1 MSQIVLHSAAPSRLC
16 PGPEH
21 VSGARWHCAGKH
33 CIEIR
38 DGLLVLWWAPGSV
51 LSVADILVS
60 YEGVRELSG
69 GYLLPLVV
77 HLQGMIGIAATA
89 RAAMLECELSSRVG
103 FVGTGPVDQVI
114 AAFVEH
120 ALAETRYFE
129 NSAEAEAWSREAPN
143 GD

>member
-1 MSQIVLHSAAPSRLC
+1 MSQIVLGSVAPSRLC

-21 VSGARWHCAGKH
+21 ISDARWHCVGKH
-33 CIEIR
+33 CIEVR
-38 DGLLVLWWAPGSV
+38 DGLLLLWWTPGSV
-51 LSVADILVS
+51 LSVADVLVS
-60 YEGVRELSG
+60 YEGVRELSD

-89 RAAMLECELSSRVG
+89 RAAMLECDLSSRVG

-129 NSAEAEAWSREAPN
+129 DATEAEAWAREAP
-143 GD
+143 GRD